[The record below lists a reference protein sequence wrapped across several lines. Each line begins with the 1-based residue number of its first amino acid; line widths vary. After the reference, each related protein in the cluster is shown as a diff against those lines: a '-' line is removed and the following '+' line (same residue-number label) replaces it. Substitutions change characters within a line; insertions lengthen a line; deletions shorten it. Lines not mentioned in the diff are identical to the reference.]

1 MKALADPYFSRRL
14 RQFRNAALLTQTE
27 LAARAGI
34 HRATVSRYEAGTFE
48 PTWAHVK
55 ALAAALG
62 LSVDAFV
69 NPEPPAEEPP
79 PKGKRKGSD

>member
-14 RQFRNAALLTQTE
+14 RQFRKAGLLTQTE
-27 LAARAGI
+27 LAAKAGI
-34 HRATVSRYEAGTFE
+34 HRATVARYEAGTYE

-69 NPEPPAEEPP
+69 NPEPPPEP
-79 PKGKRKGSD
+79 PKGKKR